1 MLLFHRSEQ
10 SPLGKHKKKL
20 DSGIGSTPYNPFV
33 NSGNHPNSFL
43 RAGQFAQLA
52 GVSTDTLRHYERLG
66 LLPRPRRSANG
77 YREYPREMLDRVRLV
92 QRALRVGFTLA
103 ELARIL
109 KSRDKGGVPC
119 REVRGLAET
128 KLRNVEE
135 QLREL
140 TCLRDD
146 LCATLQDW
154 DSRLASAAADER
166 AGLLDALAASEPL
179 EAKPASASA
188 RGWRK
193 RRERTTSN
201 DQLQN

>member
-1 MLLFHRSEQ
+1 M
-10 SPLGKHKKKL
+10 
-20 DSGIGSTPYNPFV
+20 
-33 NSGNHPNSFL
+33 NSADHPNSFL

-77 YREYPREMLDRVRLV
+77 YREYPREALDRVRLV

-119 REVRGLAET
+119 REVRALAEA

-140 TCLRDD
+140 TCLRED
-146 LCATLQDW
+146 LCATLKDW
-154 DSRLASAAADER
+154 DTRLASAAADEC
-166 AGLLDALAASEPL
+166 AGLLEALAASEPI
-179 EAKPASASA
+179 EDKPASASA
-188 RGWRK
+188 KGWRK
-193 RRERTTSN
+193 RRERTIRN

>member
-1 MLLFHRSEQ
+1 M
-10 SPLGKHKKKL
+10 
-20 DSGIGSTPYNPFV
+20 
-33 NSGNHPNSFL
+33 NSSNDQDSFL
-43 RAGQFAQLA
+43 RSGRLAKLA

-77 YREYPREMLDRVRLV
+77 YREYPQKTLDRVRLV

-119 REVRGLAET
+119 REVRALAET
-128 KLRNVEE
+128 KLRNLEE

-146 LCATLQDW
+146 LRATLKDW
-154 DSRLASAAADER
+154 DSRLASAANDER
-166 AGLLDALAASEPL
+166 AGLLEALVAAESPGIQ
-179 EAKPASASA
+179 SASA
-188 RGWRK
+188 PAPTWRK